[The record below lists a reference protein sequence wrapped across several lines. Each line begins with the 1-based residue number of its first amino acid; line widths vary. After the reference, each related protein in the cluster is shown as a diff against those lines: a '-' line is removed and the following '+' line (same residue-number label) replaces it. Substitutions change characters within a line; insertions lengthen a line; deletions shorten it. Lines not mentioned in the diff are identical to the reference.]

1 MPPTTSD
8 TNSPEGDSQTLAES
22 DEKEEEAFNY
32 QAQLRGLPTERDG
45 SSYCQ
50 IASSLLLTGK
60 VTNLS
65 LQMSTLRKCVI
76 QPSIQVA
83 IRPDVKQKS
92 KAYCSRIL

>member
-22 DEKEEEAFNY
+22 DEKEEAFNY

-92 KAYCSRIL
+92 KAYCSRVL

>member
-22 DEKEEEAFNY
+22 DEKEEEEAFNY

-83 IRPDVKQKS
+83 IWPDVKQKG
-92 KAYCSRIL
+92 KAYCS

>member
-45 SSYCQ
+45 S
-50 IASSLLLTGK
+50 
-60 VTNLS
+60 
-65 LQMSTLRKCVI
+65 R
-76 QPSIQVA
+76 
-83 IRPDVKQKS
+83 
-92 KAYCSRIL
+92 